1 MKLVIAIVHKDDTA
15 TVEQG
20 LRNAGIYSTKLATTG
35 GFLMSGNTTFLIG
48 VEESQVDDVI
58 NNIERHSR
66 KRSQVVPSKVKNAS
80 QDAPNK
86 VKVGGA
92 VVFVVDV
99 EKFERL

>member
-1 MKLVIAIVHKDDTA
+1 MKLVIAIVNKDDTS
-15 TVEQG
+15 TVSTG
-20 LRNAGIYSTKLATTG
+20 LRDAGYYSTKLATTG

-58 NNIERHSR
+58 DNIERHSR
-66 KRSQVVPSKVKNAS
+66 KRSQAVPNKVKNATAGTPS
-80 QDAPNK
+80 E
-86 VKVGGA
+86 VRVGGA